1 MRSWQV
7 FIAAIAGGL
16 VVSAGGIAL
25 SDIDQYFG
33 RSLSVATIKMLGQ
46 RDRAE
51 LAAAFILAF
60 AVLSVAMSILTFRV
74 DLSRLG
80 KIYSRVSL
88 NASEVP
94 AGSLAIEDAARKIG
108 DAIIVDG
115 ITGKRKHDIGLDG
128 QRVMRLEIQRAYVR
142 RLFLL
147 QAATLALGVAYH
159 ILFASAGESS
169 KSILVEFLQWSVFAS
184 VIVVLSGGA
193 LLWMDQLADWAI
205 TEIVTNLRYATEND
219 HRPNLT
225 DGVSYTWNQIEPA
238 LTKHL
243 ERIEIANEG
252 LYQRVAE
259 FLISNRLLRQ
269 NKMETADDV
278 ANLEKMLR
286 QFVGDIRPIVERI
299 KSEQEGLQA
308 AVRKQG
314 LELTSIGKRQSD
326 AVTKLEM
333 IDSTLNR
340 LARVVPNAPQQVE
353 VRSDLKGKVQSGTVV
368 RNLENLLSDLAGK
381 NKPPE

>member
-60 AVLSVAMSILTFRV
+60 GLLSVAMSILTFRV

-80 KIYSRVSL
+80 KIYSRMSL

-94 AGSLAIEDAARKIG
+94 ADIVGSLAIEDAARKIG
-108 DAIIVDG
+108 DAIIGDG

-159 ILFASAGESS
+159 ILFASAAESS
-169 KSILVEFLQWSVFAS
+169 KSILAEFLQWSVFAS
-184 VIVVLSGGA
+184 VIIVLSGGA

-205 TEIVTNLRYATEND
+205 TEIVTNL
-219 HRPNLT
+219 L
-225 DGVSYTWNQIEPA
+225 
-238 LTKHL
+238 
-243 ERIEIANEG
+243 
-252 LYQRVAE
+252 
-259 FLISNRLLRQ
+259 
-269 NKMETADDV
+269 
-278 ANLEKMLR
+278 
-286 QFVGDIRPIVERI
+286 
-299 KSEQEGLQA
+299 
-308 AVRKQG
+308 
-314 LELTSIGKRQSD
+314 
-326 AVTKLEM
+326 
-333 IDSTLNR
+333 
-340 LARVVPNAPQQVE
+340 
-353 VRSDLKGKVQSGTVV
+353 
-368 RNLENLLSDLAGK
+368 
-381 NKPPE
+381 